1 MEASAAVKDTTM
13 KTIGIPPWTTSVL
26 DSRRIGASAGRRR
39 GATCLLLVL
48 GSTAGCACSGV
59 QSESS
64 LASDKVNA
72 SPIEDVPA
80 APPQFPSETKADS
93 PMNPSSVPQSMLDVA
108 RDDAATRASI
118 DRAKITVVSAAAVTW
133 SDGSAGCPEPGMMYT
148 QALVPGYRIVLQA
161 GDQVLNYHA
170 TRSGS
175 PRYCP
180 ADRVMPPSGA
190 GNEAI

>member
-1 MEASAAVKDTTM
+1 
-13 KTIGIPPWTTSVL
+13 
-26 DSRRIGASAGRRR
+26 
-39 GATCLLLVL
+39 
-48 GSTAGCACSGV
+48 
-59 QSESS
+59 
-64 LASDKVNA
+64 
-72 SPIEDVPA
+72 
-80 APPQFPSETKADS
+80 
-93 PMNPSSVPQSMLDVA
+93 MNPSSVPQSMLDLA

-118 DRAKITVVSAAAVTW
+118 DRANITVVSAAAVTW